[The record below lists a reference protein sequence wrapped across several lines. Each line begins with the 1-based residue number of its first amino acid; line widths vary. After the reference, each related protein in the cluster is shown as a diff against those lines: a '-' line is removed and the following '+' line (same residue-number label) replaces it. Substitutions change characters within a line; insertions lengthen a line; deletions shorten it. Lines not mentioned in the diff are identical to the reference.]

1 MKYLVIFCVLYLT
14 SCVLNPATGKYELD
28 KRFNIRGTYVDKGT
42 GIVQSGG
49 YSSKSGWSSNT
60 TYIKDG
66 IDRKSGK

>member
-1 MKYLVIFCVLYLT
+1 
-14 SCVLNPATGKYELD
+14 LNPATGKYELD